1 MGKNHAFPVSN
12 NFLTF
17 LFGFLQNGEFARLF
31 FAPVKRKPEYCCLSV
46 CAGKISAVLEILKWL
61 ARRG

>member
-46 CAGKISAVLEILKWL
+46 CAGKT
-61 ARRG
+61 G